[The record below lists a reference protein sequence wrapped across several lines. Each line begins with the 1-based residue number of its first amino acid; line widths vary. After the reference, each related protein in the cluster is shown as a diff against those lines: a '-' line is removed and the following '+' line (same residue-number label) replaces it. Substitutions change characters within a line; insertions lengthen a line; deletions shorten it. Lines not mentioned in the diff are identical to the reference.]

1 VALNGERYTWRHDS
15 VLSEVQK
22 VIHRHVEDRNAN
34 VEKDSF
40 PHISSCFVLAGKSVV
55 TSKKPTCSGLIS
67 GTNDWKLLVDLPGSN
82 YVFPPEI
89 LATLERPDIVIWSAK
104 LHKVY
109 LIELTCPAE
118 ENIQTA
124 QNFKTSKYLPLM
136 NQISADTNWTP
147 LFFTIEVG
155 VRGFVARSVEHTFL

>member
-1 VALNGERYTWRHDS
+1 V
-15 VLSEVQK
+15 
-22 VIHRHVEDRNAN
+22 
-34 VEKDSF
+34 KDSF
-40 PHISSCFVLAGKSVV
+40 PHISSCFVPAGKSVV
-55 TSKKPTCSGLIS
+55 TAKKTTCSGLIS

-118 ENIQTA
+118 ENIQTD
-124 QNFKTSKYLPLM
+124 QNCKYL
-136 NQISADTNWTP
+136 NIC
-147 LFFTIEVG
+147 
-155 VRGFVARSVEHTFL
+155 RS

>member
-1 VALNGERYTWRHDS
+1 MLR
-15 VLSEVQK
+15 QK
-22 VIHRHVEDRNAN
+22 KN
-34 VEKDSF
+34 
-40 PHISSCFVLAGKSVV
+40 
-55 TSKKPTCSGLIS
+55 PTCSGLIS

-147 LFFTIEVG
+147 LFFMIEVG
-155 VRGFVARSVEHTFL
+155 VRGFVAHSVEHTFLRLGISRRILSKVCKNLSLIAARCSFAIYQSANSIHWEKNRNLISIDP